1 MYATP
6 QEVSQWNG
14 FFPDGRKLHI
24 LVVPANEGGCAFY
37 RAWSPYQKLAE
48 LYPNVCEV
56 RFDKNPIGL
65 DEKTG
70 EIDPDFAYENM
81 DWSDVVVQ
89 NNISNFGG
97 PYTTRVCGVAK
108 EKGKF
113 FQMDT
118 DDLLTE
124 LYEGHR
130 LSDVYKD
137 KGLSEITKFIYHHSD
152 LVSVTQDK
160 FAHRIAEFCTKKLA
174 VVKNAIDYRLP
185 GWNIPRQEPPKKRM
199 VRLCWAGGIH
209 HEEDVKEFAGIPH
222 FVNGRVGK
230 ENLQWNF
237 YGSPPPPSEQHPRDW
252 QHDVWEN
259 YRRIL
264 MRGFK
269 GGKNWN
275 IFPAMPAHE
284 YGRLY
289 SVNDVALAPLQM
301 NPFNDSKSDIKVAEC
316 GRYGL
321 PLIASDVGC
330 YNETIHNGVT
340 GYLLPPK
347 ASPKEWTAL
356 MTKVLKDKKHIR
368 EMGQN
373 LKKIVDENYDLNKV
387 VHFRLVMYKDC
398 MNVKE
403 KEENLQA

>member
-1 MYATP
+1 MKADTTP
-6 QEVSQWNG
+6 EEVSKWKG
-14 FFPDGRKLHI
+14 FFPDGRKLNI
-24 LVVPANEGGCAFY
+24 LVVPANEGGCAYY

-48 LYPNVCEV
+48 LYPNACDI
-56 RFDKNPIGL
+56 RFDKNPLGI
-65 DEKTG
+65 DEEKG
-70 EIDPDFAYENM
+70 ELNLEFEYENIK
-81 DWSDVVVQ
+81 WSDVVVM

-97 PYTTRVCGVAK
+97 PYTTRVCGITK
-108 EKGKF
+108 ELGKF
-113 FQMDT
+113 FHMDT
-118 DDLLTE
+118 DDLLTD

-130 LSDVYKD
+130 LSAVYKE
-137 KGLSEITKFIYHHSD
+137 KGLSEMTKFIYSNSD

-160 FAHRIAEFCTKKLA
+160 FAHRIASFCQKKLA
-174 VVKNAIDYRLP
+174 VVKNAVDYTLP
-185 GWNIPRQEPPKKRM
+185 CWNAPRQEAARKKLI
-199 VRLCWAGGIH
+199 RLCWAGGIH

-252 QHDVWEN
+252 QHDVWDN
-259 YRRIL
+259 YRKIL
-264 MRGFK
+264 MKGFK

-275 IFPAMPAHE
+275 VYQAMPAAE
-284 YGRLY
+284 YGKLY

-330 YNETIHNGVT
+330 YSETIKNGVT
-340 GYLLPPK
+340 GYLLPPEATSKDWVTVLTK
-347 ASPKEWTAL
+347 A
-356 MTKVLKDKKHIR
+356 LKDKKHIK

-373 LKKIVDENYDLNKV
+373 LKQIVDEYYDLNKV
-387 VHFRLVMYKDC
+387 VHFRLLMYKES
-398 MNVKE
+398 MNV
-403 KEENLQA
+403 